1 MIWNCDR
8 NVRKHGRIPYPLFLM
23 RGESYKG
30 IAMLGG
36 GTQRETWMLSEKV
49 ISIVAETRRIP
60 VETVTLDSSFEE
72 LNIDSLDAVEIVFA
86 LEEAFSVNIP
96 NDVLSEIRTVRDVV
110 ERLEA
115 SLAEEE
121 THPVATPQ
129 GDA

>member
-1 MIWNCDR
+1 
-8 NVRKHGRIPYPLFLM
+8 M

-60 VETVTLDSSFEE
+60 METVTLDSSFEE

-86 LEEAFSVNIP
+86 LEEAFKVNIP

-115 SLAEEE
+115 SLTEEE
-121 THPVATPQ
+121 ASLAKEEAHPVATPQ